1 MLLASELAKRLEG
14 ILAGEDREVSG
25 LAPSEKPTQGSVV
38 VVPDEKTLERL
49 ESAEFAVLVIP
60 QKITQ
65 TTRHP
70 VIQVR
75 DTRLALAQLTQ
86 LFDTR
91 PQVAEGIHPSAVIH
105 PTARLE
111 ANVHIA
117 EKVVIQANTVIGA
130 GSRIGAGCVIS
141 ESVTMGENC
150 LLHPNVTLYANVQL
164 GNCVIVHSGAVIGSD
179 GFGYAPSARGA
190 VKIHHLGSVRLGND
204 VEIGAN
210 TCIDRG
216 TLADSVI
223 GDRTK
228 LDNLCQIGHNVQ
240 IGTDC
245 LVAGRAGIS
254 GSVKIGNR
262 VIIGGSVLM
271 ADHVVIGDGVTLA
284 GGTGVS
290 KNVPAGETWA
300 GVPAVPFKKWVRG
313 LYLQGQL
320 ETMWQVVKKIR
331 GGAGE
336 SSTFQIHKQSATN
349 DPQDLEGGRR
359 EGE

>member
-1 MLLASELAKRLEG
+1 MLASELAKRLEG
-14 ILAGEDREVSG
+14 TLVGEDREISG
-25 LAPSEKPTQGSVV
+25 LAPSEEPLQGSVV
-38 VVPDEKTLERL
+38 VAPDEKTLQKL
-49 ESAEFAVLVIP
+49 ESSELALLVLP
-60 QKITQ
+60 QKVSP
-65 TTRHP
+65 TTHHT

-86 LFDTR
+86 LFDIR

-105 PTARLE
+105 PSAKLGDD
-111 ANVHIA
+111 VHSA
-117 EKVVIQANTVIGA
+117 ENVVIQANVVIGK
-130 GSRIGAGCVIS
+130 GSRIGAGCVVS
-141 ESVTMGENC
+141 ENVRMGENC

-164 GNCVIVHSGAVIGSD
+164 GKGVILHSGAVIGSD
-179 GFGYAPSARGA
+179 GFGYAPSNRGA
-190 VKIHHLGSVRLGND
+190 VKIHHLGSVRLGDD

-216 TLADSVI
+216 TLSDTVI

-228 LDNLCQIGHNVQ
+228 IDNLCQIGHNVQ

-245 LVAGRAGIS
+245 LIAGRAGIS

-262 VIIGGSVLM
+262 VMIGGSVLM

-320 ETMWQVVKKIR
+320 ETMWQLVKGLK
-331 GGAGE
+331 GKTE
-336 SSTFQIHKQSATN
+336 K
-349 DPQDLEGGRR
+349 E
-359 EGE
+359 